1 MSERPPDLP
10 AATNRNPG
18 EPLLEAALGCAGRG
32 WLVFTVRLDKAPATP
47 HGFKDAVAEPEAVR
61 ELWGSHPG
69 AGIGIQTG
77 ALSGLLV
84 LDVDTNAGGD
94 DTLHELE
101 CAHGELPATV
111 EALTGGGGRH
121 LYYRHPGDEV
131 RCSAGRLGPGLDV
144 RADGGYVVAP
154 PSPHPSGRNY
164 QWEVSHDPDDV
175 PLAEPP
181 GWLLDL
187 LRDRPGGAPVVT
199 DAIPEGRRNST
210 LTSLAGSMRRRGMGQ
225 SEIAAALRVTNHER
239 CAPPLDE
246 DEVERI
252 AASVARYEP
261 AEDPEEAEETVADRP
276 FAVLTARQLCE
287 LPDPPE
293 SDYLLGPLLL
303 RGARTV
309 LGAHTGEG
317 KTTLALELVRAVA
330 MRDEFLEWTGAAGR
344 ALVIDAE
351 QGLRTIKRRLRE
363 VGLDKADHVDYLR
376 VPDGLA
382 LDQDRGHVYR
392 LEEILTA
399 HDYALVVADPLYKLH
414 RGDSN
419 EERHAVDLM
428 RQLDRWRST
437 FGFCLLMLVRLR
449 KPPPQGAMFTIHE
462 FFGSSAYLRGAE
474 VALGIRR
481 KRPGYAYLHFF
492 KDRDGDLPVG
502 EAWGLLFDRDDG
514 FRRDPT
520 TVSRKRPR
528 STRCRNCSGRSPV
541 KGSTPWQARPAAQ
554 SERSGKH

>member
-32 WLVFTVRLDKAPATP
+32 WLVFPVRLDKAAATP

-111 EALTGGGGRH
+111 EALTGGGGRD

-276 FAVLTARQLCE
+276 FAVLTARQPCE

-363 VGLDKADHVDYLR
+363 VGLDKADNVDYLR

-382 LDQDRGHVYR
+382 PDQDRGHVFR

-449 KPPPQGAMFTIHE
+449 KPPPQGAMFTIHAFSAALPTCAAPRSPWASE
-462 FFGSSAYLRGAE
+462 GSDRATPISTSSRTAMATSRSG
-474 VALGIRR
+474 
-481 KRPGYAYLHFF
+481 RPGACSLTATT
-492 KDRDGDLPVG
+492 GSG
-502 EAWGLLFDRDDG
+502 AT
-514 FRRDPT
+514 PT